1 MLRNFV
7 EDGRL
12 RSIPARAAQR
22 RVVLEYLSG
31 LFEPGV
37 AYHEP
42 TVNETL
48 REFHDDYVTLRRYL
62 VDARLLERAHG
73 VYRRPGQSEP

>member
-22 RVVLEYLSG
+22 QVVLEDLSG
-31 LFEPGV
+31 LFPPGV
-37 AYHEP
+37 EDDEP

-48 REFHDDYVTLRRYL
+48 RAFHDDYVTLRRYL
-62 VDARLLERAHG
+62 VDARLLEREHG
-73 VYRRPGQSEP
+73 VYRRAAWCA